1 MSSERMLLSGNE
13 AVGLAAIH
21 AGVGLGCGYPGTPS
35 TEILEYF
42 NSAGGHAMWAP
53 NEKVAVEVALGA
65 SFAGAR
71 TIATMKHVGLNVAAD
86 PFFEAAYTGV
96 TGAFIIVSADDPGM
110 SSSQNEQDNRRYAV
124 AAAMPMIEPSD
135 SQECYDFTLAAIELS
150 EKFHVPFL
158 LRMTTRVCHSTT
170 VVTPGLPRPPAAP
183 PHYVRDVASRVVMP
197 VNSRLL
203 HKRLRQKLAELSILG
218 DSCELNRIEPAS
230 QGDGRKLGII
240 TSGISYMHAREA
252 APEASIL
259 KLGLTHPLPMNLIRK
274 FVQSVERC
282 IVIEEGDP
290 YLADAVLAAGLK
302 VHGKPEM
309 FRFGELNVD
318 RVRRI
323 LDNDL
328 SPEMEPPAGRPPQL
342 CPGCP
347 HRVTFEA
354 LRDLGCIVTGDIGC
368 YTLGALPPFSAIDT
382 CVVMG
387 AGLTVGLGLRHVLPE
402 EQARKVVGVLGDS
415 TFLHSGLTGLVDM
428 VYNRPPTGF
437 VLMILDNGITAMTG
451 MQEHPGSGR
460 TLDHKPTHRV
470 IIEDVVRAIGV
481 KRVFVIDPIK
491 DAQAVKNTISE
502 SLGQTEPTV
511 IITRRP
517 CLLAA
522 KRIRECEES
531 QKGTGNAG

>member
-1 MSSERMLLSGNE
+1 MLLSGNE
-13 AVGLAAIH
+13 AVGLAAMH

-110 SSSQNEQDNRRYAV
+110 SSSQNEQDNRRYAL

-158 LRMTTRVCHSTT
+158 LRMTTRVCHSTS
-170 VVTPGLPRPPAAP
+170 VVAPGLPRPPAAP
-183 PHYVRDVASRVVMP
+183 PHYVRDIDSRVVMP
-197 VNSRLL
+197 ATARLL
-203 HKRLRQKLAELSILG
+203 HKRLRQKLADLSVLG
-218 DSCELNRIEPAS
+218 DSCGLNRIEAAS
-230 QGDGRKLGII
+230 QGDGRNLGII
-240 TSGISYMHAREA
+240 TSGISYMHARET

-282 IVIEEGDP
+282 VVIEEGDP

-328 SPEMEPPAGRPPQL
+328 SPELEPLAGRPPQL

-428 VYNRPPTGF
+428 IYNRPPTGF

-470 IIEDVVRAIGV
+470 ILEDVVRAIGV
-481 KRVFVIDPIK
+481 QRVFVIDPIK
-491 DAQAVKNTISE
+491 DPQAVKDTIRE

-522 KRIRECEES
+522 KRIKECEENL
-531 QKGTGNAG
+531 KGVGHAK